1 MGDYGGLSQVS
12 SPQWDMHR
20 TALCSNRLESGNIQ
34 SHLHKS
40 SDWSCGSRRVFQE
53 KEKKRA
59 KYRTKGNA
67 KFEGKDQEE
76 TWDQSK
82 VLMRTK

>member
-12 SPQWDMHR
+12 SMHR
-20 TALCSNRLESGNIQ
+20 TALCSNRLESRNIQ

-53 KEKKRA
+53 KEKKRT
-59 KYRTKGNA
+59 KYRAKGNA

-76 TWDQSK
+76 TGDQSK